1 MFLFSYNT
9 YNLYVIGIYIY
20 SYNSVFYTLYYII
33 IHVNNTQGYDVFF
46 IAGEKTKKASK
57 KVTPAAAKEPTLT
70 TVPAGATVAAAAKE
84 PALTTVPSS
93 TGDDPSNP
101 SHIESTDVP
110 KKTSELL
117 NDASQGDAL
126 STIEASAKVSP
137 ATQSDLGNVRAH
149 IEERM
154 DNGKKPFN
162 LLDGTNPNE
171 ALQHIKDV
179 FGDLSSVYFPLQAPS
194 SSDITTIQEYI
205 ASTFQGKADDFKE
218 FREELNRYHLAL
230 TSPEK
235 LCDKIPE
242 QSKAPF
248 ADVIYVCKRIY
259 GEPGTVSFPLVE
271 VEREAV
277 VYLDGI
283 IKKKRSGSD
292 PDEERLL
299 FYYRHLHDIAFS
311 SDDKQAYTPLGGSS
325 ASFSRMA
332 QGNGDGNNG
341 LDADAAGNGMT
352 NLQPSTQPQVSSV
365 LPSQLPRSQSQDHRK
380 DDSTLDSG
388 AAGNGKAKQGPHT
401 TNDTPRESSA
411 TPSLGD
417 SKTRIDGAKPEKQHP
432 KPKASGSQRP
442 VLQESKKLP
451 LPVKKSRK
459 ADRVDEDRESFDI
472 GSRSRKRKA
481 VDDIDEVE
489 SKVFDPAACKIVGPC
504 IEYALVSSH
513 IDKDGTRYTSDIIA
527 WGSFLSGYTSDGV
540 DMFCEL

>member
-1 MFLFSYNT
+1 M
-9 YNLYVIGIYIY
+9 V
-20 SYNSVFYTLYYII
+20 YYII
-33 IHVNNTQGYDVFF
+33 VCVNNTEGYDFFF
-46 IAGEKTKKASK
+46 IAGGKTKKASK
-57 KVTPAAAKEPTLT
+57 KVTAAGAKE
-70 TVPAGATVAAAAKE
+70 E
-84 PALTTVPSS
+84 PALTTVPAS

-101 SHIESTDVP
+101 LHIESTDVP

-149 IEERM
+149 VEERM

-162 LLDGTNPNE
+162 LLDGTNPNV

-259 GEPGTVSFPLVE
+259 GEPGTVSFPLIE

-299 FYYRHLHDIAFS
+299 FYYRHLYDIAFS

-352 NLQPSTQPQVSSV
+352 TSLQPSTQPQVSSV

-388 AAGNGKAKQGPHT
+388 AAGNGKAKQGPPT
-401 TNDTPRESSA
+401 TSGKG
-411 TPSLGD
+411 LG
-417 SKTRIDGAKPEKQHP
+417 R
-432 KPKASGSQRP
+432 QRS
-442 VLQESKKLP
+442 VLQESKELP
-451 LPVKKSRK
+451 LPVKKSRT
-459 ADRVDEDRESFDI
+459 ADRVDEDRENIDI
-472 GSRSRKRKA
+472 GARSRKRKA

-504 IEYALVSSH
+504 REYALVSSH

-527 WGSFLSGYTSDGV
+527 WGSFLTCFGKRR
-540 DMFCEL
+540 

>member
-1 MFLFSYNT
+1 
-9 YNLYVIGIYIY
+9 
-20 SYNSVFYTLYYII
+20 
-33 IHVNNTQGYDVFF
+33 
-46 IAGEKTKKASK
+46 
-57 KVTPAAAKEPTLT
+57 VTPAAAKEEPALT
-70 TVPAGATVAAAAKE
+70 TVPAGATVAAAAKK
-84 PALTTVPSS
+84 AGRLTVPAS

-101 SHIESTDVP
+101 LHIESTDVP
-110 KKTSELL
+110 KNTSELL
-117 NDASQGDAL
+117 NDASEGDAL
-126 STIEASAKVSP
+126 STIEGSAAVSP
-137 ATQSDLGNVRAH
+137 ATQSDPGNVRAH

-154 DNGKKPFN
+154 DNGKKTFN
-162 LLDGTNPNE
+162 LLDGTNPSD
-171 ALQHIKDV
+171 ALDTIKDV

-292 PDEERLL
+292 PDEVRLL
-299 FYYRHLHDIAFS
+299 FYYRHLYDIAFS

-341 LDADAAGNGMT
+341 LDVGAAGNGMCT
-352 NLQPSTQPQVSSV
+352 SLQPSTQPQVSSV
-365 LPSQLPRSQSQDHRK
+365 LPSQLPRSQSEDHRK

-388 AAGNGKAKQGPHT
+388 AIGNGKAKQGPHT
-401 TNDTPRESSA
+401 TNDKPRESSA

-417 SKTRIDGAKPEKQHP
+417 SKKRKDGAKLGKTA
-432 KPKASGSQRP
+432 PKASGSQRP
-442 VLQESKKLP
+442 VLQDCKKALDGKSSKKNP
-451 LPVKKSRK
+451 LAIKKSRT
-459 ADRVDEDRESFDI
+459 AVGVGEDRENIDI
-472 GSRSRKRKA
+472 GSRPRKRKA
-481 VDDIDEVE
+481 DDDIDEVE
-489 SKVFDPAACKIVGPC
+489 LKVFDPAACKIVGPC
-504 IEYALVSSH
+504 REYALVSSH
-513 IDKDGTRYTSDIIA
+513 LDKDGTRYTSDIIA
-527 WGSFLSGYTSDGV
+527 WGSFLTCFGKRR
-540 DMFCEL
+540 

>member
-1 MFLFSYNT
+1 M
-9 YNLYVIGIYIY
+9 
-20 SYNSVFYTLYYII
+20 
-33 IHVNNTQGYDVFF
+33 
-46 IAGEKTKKASK
+46 
-57 KVTPAAAKEPTLT
+57 
-70 TVPAGATVAAAAKE
+70 
-84 PALTTVPSS
+84 
-93 TGDDPSNP
+93 
-101 SHIESTDVP
+101 P
-110 KKTSELL
+110 KKTSEL

-126 STIEASAKVSP
+126 STIEGSAEVSP

-149 IEERM
+149 IEESM

-162 LLDGTNPNE
+162 LLDGTNPSE
-171 ALQHIKDV
+171 ALDTIKGV
-179 FGDLSSVYFPLQAPS
+179 FGDLSSVYFPRQAPS

-205 ASTFQGKADDFKE
+205 ASTFPGKAEDFNE

-230 TSPEK
+230 KSPEK
-235 LCDKIPE
+235 LCHKIPE

-283 IKKKRSGSD
+283 IKRKKSGSD

-341 LDADAAGNGMT
+341 LNADAAGNGLT
-352 NLQPSTQPQVSSV
+352 SLQPSTKPQVSSV
-365 LPSQLPRSQSQDHRK
+365 LPSQLPRYQSQEHRN
-380 DDSTLDSG
+380 DDSIFESDS
-388 AAGNGKAKQGPHT
+388 AGNGKAKQGPHT
-401 TNDTPRESSA
+401 ANDKV
-411 TPSLGD
+411 L
-417 SKTRIDGAKPEKQHP
+417 
-432 KPKASGSQRP
+432 GSQRP
-442 VLQESKKLP
+442 VLQKSKNALDGKYKKLP
-451 LPVKKSRK
+451 LPVKKSRTG
-459 ADRVDEDRESFDI
+459 DSVDEDRKNMDI

-504 IEYALVSSH
+504 REYALVSSH

-527 WGSFLSGYTSDGV
+527 WGSFLTCFGKRR
-540 DMFCEL
+540 

>member
-1 MFLFSYNT
+1 MYLTLLILYNIILLVILESMFLLSYNT
-9 YNLYVIGIYIY
+9 YSLYVIGLYNY
-20 SYNSVFYTLYYII
+20 SYNTVFLMLYYII
-33 IHVNNTQGYDVFF
+33 VFVNNTQGYDFFF
-46 IAGEKTKKASK
+46 IAGRKTKKASN
-57 KVTPAAAKEPTLT
+57 KVTPAADKEPALI
-70 TVPAGATVAAAAKE
+70 TVPAGATVAAAAAAAAKE
-84 PALTTVPSS
+84 PALKTVPAS

-101 SHIESTDVP
+101 LHIESTDVP

-126 STIEASAKVSP
+126 LTIEGAEVSP
-137 ATQSDLGNVRAH
+137 ATQSDLGNVRAD
-149 IEERM
+149 IEESM

-162 LLDGTNPNE
+162 LLDGTKPSE
-171 ALQHIKDV
+171 ALETIKGV

-205 ASTFQGKADDFKE
+205 ASTFQGKAEDFKE

-235 LCDKIPE
+235 LCNKIPE
-242 QSKAPF
+242 QSKALF

-283 IKKKRSGSD
+283 IKKKKSGSD

-311 SDDKQAYTPLGGSS
+311 SDDKQAYTPLGGSA

-401 TNDTPRESSA
+401 TSGKG
-411 TPSLGD
+411 LG
-417 SKTRIDGAKPEKQHP
+417 R
-432 KPKASGSQRP
+432 QRS
-442 VLQESKKLP
+442 VLQESKELP
-451 LPVKKSRK
+451 LPVKKSRT
-459 ADRVDEDRESFDI
+459 ADRVENIDI

-504 IEYALVSSH
+504 REYALVSSH
-513 IDKDGTRYTSDIIA
+513 IDKDGSRYTSDIIA
-527 WGSFLSGYTSDGV
+527 WGSFLSCFGKRR
-540 DMFCEL
+540 

>member
-1 MFLFSYNT
+1 
-9 YNLYVIGIYIY
+9 
-20 SYNSVFYTLYYII
+20 
-33 IHVNNTQGYDVFF
+33 
-46 IAGEKTKKASK
+46 
-57 KVTPAAAKEPTLT
+57 
-70 TVPAGATVAAAAKE
+70 
-84 PALTTVPSS
+84 
-93 TGDDPSNP
+93 
-101 SHIESTDVP
+101 
-110 KKTSELL
+110 
-117 NDASQGDAL
+117 
-126 STIEASAKVSP
+126 
-137 ATQSDLGNVRAH
+137 
-149 IEERM
+149 M

-162 LLDGTNPNE
+162 LLDGTNPSD
-171 ALQHIKDV
+171 ALDTIKDV

-332 QGNGDGNNG
+332 QGNCDGNNG

-352 NLQPSTQPQVSSV
+352 TSLQPSTQPQVSSV

-388 AAGNGKAKQGPHT
+388 AAGNGKPKQGPHT
-401 TNDTPRESSA
+401 TNGKG
-411 TPSLGD
+411 LG
-417 SKTRIDGAKPEKQHP
+417 R
-432 KPKASGSQRP
+432 QRP
-442 VLQESKKLP
+442 VLQESKKVP
-451 LPVKKSRK
+451 LPVKKSRT
-459 ADRVDEDRESFDI
+459 ADRVDEDRENIDI

-504 IEYALVSSH
+504 REYALVSSH

-527 WGSFLSGYTSDGV
+527 WGSFLTCFGKRR
-540 DMFCEL
+540 

>member
-1 MFLFSYNT
+1 MFLLSYNR
-9 YNLYVIGIYIY
+9 YILYVIGIYIY

-46 IAGEKTKKASK
+46 IAGGKTNKPSKKAN
-57 KVTPAAAKEPTLT
+57 
-70 TVPAGATVAAAAKE
+70 AAAAKKADR
-84 PALTTVPSS
+84 PTVPAS

-259 GEPGTVSFPLVE
+259 GEPGTVSFPLIE

-311 SDDKQAYTPLGGSS
+311 SDDNQAYTPLGGSS

-332 QGNGDGNNG
+332 QGNGDGSNG

-352 NLQPSTQPQVSSV
+352 TSLQPSTQPQVSSV

-380 DDSTLDSG
+380 DDST
-388 AAGNGKAKQGPHT
+388 
-401 TNDTPRESSA
+401 SA

-417 SKTRIDGAKPEKQHP
+417 SKKRKDGAKL
-432 KPKASGSQRP
+432 SQRP
-442 VLQESKKLP
+442 VLQECKKGLDGKSSKKNP
-451 LPVKKSRK
+451 LAIKKSRT
-459 ADRVDEDRESFDI
+459 AVGVDEDSENIDI
-472 GSRSRKRKA
+472 GSRPRKRKA
-481 VDDIDEVE
+481 DDDIDEVE
-489 SKVFDPAACKIVGPC
+489 LKVFDPTSCKIVGPC
-504 IEYALVSSH
+504 REYALVSSH

-527 WGSFLSGYTSDGV
+527 WGSFLTCFGKRR
-540 DMFCEL
+540 

>member
-1 MFLFSYNT
+1 M
-9 YNLYVIGIYIY
+9 
-20 SYNSVFYTLYYII
+20 
-33 IHVNNTQGYDVFF
+33 
-46 IAGEKTKKASK
+46 
-57 KVTPAAAKEPTLT
+57 TPAAAKEEPALT
-70 TVPAGATVAAAAKE
+70 TVPAGATVAAAAKK
-84 PALTTVPSS
+84 AGRLTVPAS

-101 SHIESTDVP
+101 LHIESTDV
-110 KKTSELL
+110 L
-117 NDASQGDAL
+117 NDASEGDAL
-126 STIEASAKVSP
+126 STIEGSAAVSP

-154 DNGKKPFN
+154 DNGKNPFN
-162 LLDGTNPNE
+162 LLDGTNPSD
-171 ALQHIKDV
+171 ALDTIKDV
-179 FGDLSSVYFPLQAPS
+179 FRDLSSVYFPLQAPS

-242 QSKAPF
+242 QSKAAF

-332 QGNGDGNNG
+332 QGNGDGSNG

-352 NLQPSTQPQVSSV
+352 TSLQPSTQPQVSSV

-380 DDSTLDSG
+380 DDST
-388 AAGNGKAKQGPHT
+388 
-401 TNDTPRESSA
+401 SA
-411 TPSLGD
+411 TPSLGVSKKRED
-417 SKTRIDGAKPEKQHP
+417 SAKL
-432 KPKASGSQRP
+432 SQRP
-442 VLQESKKLP
+442 VLQDCKKALDGKSSKKNP
-451 LPVKKSRK
+451 LAIKKSRT
-459 ADRVDEDRESFDI
+459 AVGVDEDSENIDI
-472 GSRSRKRKA
+472 GSRPRKRKA
-481 VDDIDEVE
+481 DDDIDEVE
-489 SKVFDPAACKIVGPC
+489 LKVFDPTSCKIVGPC
-504 IEYALVSSH
+504 REYALVSSH

-527 WGSFLSGYTSDGV
+527 WGSFLTCFGKRR
-540 DMFCEL
+540 

>member
-1 MFLFSYNT
+1 MSSNT
-9 YNLYVIGIYIY
+9 YSLYVIGIYNY
-20 SYNSVFYTLYYII
+20 SYNSVFYLYYYI
-33 IHVNNTQGYDVFF
+33 IHVNNTQRYDVFF

-57 KVTPAAAKEPTLT
+57 KATGADAK
-70 TVPAGATVAAAAKE
+70 K
-84 PALTTVPSS
+84 PALTTVLASTGDVPKGATAAAAKKPALTTVLAS

-101 SHIESTDVP
+101 LHIESTDVP
-110 KKTSELL
+110 KKTSEL

-149 IEERM
+149 VEERM

-162 LLDGTNPNE
+162 LLDGTNPND

-341 LDADAAGNGMT
+341 LDADAAGNGLT
-352 NLQPSTQPQVSSV
+352 SLQPSTQPQVSSV
-365 LPSQLPRSQSQDHRK
+365 RS
-380 DDSTLDSG
+380 TF
-388 AAGNGKAKQGPHT
+388 T
-401 TNDTPRESSA
+401 TS
-411 TPSLGD
+411 
-417 SKTRIDGAKPEKQHP
+417 
-432 KPKASGSQRP
+432 
-442 VLQESKKLP
+442 
-451 LPVKKSRK
+451 
-459 ADRVDEDRESFDI
+459 
-472 GSRSRKRKA
+472 
-481 VDDIDEVE
+481 
-489 SKVFDPAACKIVGPC
+489 
-504 IEYALVSSH
+504 
-513 IDKDGTRYTSDIIA
+513 
-527 WGSFLSGYTSDGV
+527 
-540 DMFCEL
+540 

>member
-1 MFLFSYNT
+1 MYLTLLILYNIILLDVLLERMFLLSYNT
-9 YNLYVIGIYIY
+9 YI
-20 SYNSVFYTLYYII
+20 YNSVFYILYYIT

-46 IAGEKTKKASK
+46 IAGGKTNKPSKKAN
-57 KVTPAAAKEPTLT
+57 
-70 TVPAGATVAAAAKE
+70 AAAAKKANR
-84 PALTTVPSS
+84 PTVPAS

-101 SHIESTDVP
+101 LHIESTDVP

-162 LLDGTNPNE
+162 LLDGTKPSE
-171 ALQHIKDV
+171 ALETIKGV

-352 NLQPSTQPQVSSV
+352 TSLQPSTQPQVSSV
-365 LPSQLPRSQSQDHRK
+365 LFFF
-380 DDSTLDSG
+380 ST
-388 AAGNGKAKQGPHT
+388 
-401 TNDTPRESSA
+401 
-411 TPSLGD
+411 
-417 SKTRIDGAKPEKQHP
+417 TRDG
-432 KPKASGSQRP
+432 
-442 VLQESKKLP
+442 
-451 LPVKKSRK
+451 
-459 ADRVDEDRESFDI
+459 
-472 GSRSRKRKA
+472 
-481 VDDIDEVE
+481 
-489 SKVFDPAACKIVGPC
+489 
-504 IEYALVSSH
+504 
-513 IDKDGTRYTSDIIA
+513 
-527 WGSFLSGYTSDGV
+527 
-540 DMFCEL
+540 